1 MNQAASLLELQRLDL
16 EILRAKKRLEEL
28 PEKQAILDV
37 RHKLRDV
44 SALRHKA
51 ELLVGKLERRPE
63 GPSGRDRD
71 PHRQDRRRAGQG
83 HDDRPTTARS
93 PSLTREMDGLRRR
106 RDKLEMESLRA
117 DGPHREGDRTDGD
130 DRRGTRAAHARRRPP
145 PSSSSSRS
153 AARCRHEIAGF
164 EAERSALAAALDAAT
179 LADYEAAR
187 ESKGGVGVG
196 RLDGDTC
203 SACRMSLPAE
213 RISELLA
220 GPDVAVCPHCHR
232 LIVVRTGDE

>member
-1 MNQAASLLELQRLDL
+1 MNEAASLLELQRLDL
-16 EILRAKKRLEEL
+16 EILHGKKRLEEL

-51 ELLVGKLERRPE
+51 ELLVGKLGSDLKAHQDEIASLTAKIDE
-63 GPSGRDRD
+63 EQAKVMSTAD
-71 PHRQDRRRAGQG
+71 HRQI
-83 HDDRPTTARS
+83 T
-93 PSLTREMDGLRRR
+93 SLTREMDGLRRR
-106 RDKLEMESLRA
+106 RDKLEMESL
-117 DGPHREGDRTDGD
+117 GLMDRVEKATAQTATID
-130 DRRGTRAAHARRRPP
+130 AAIVQLT
-145 PSSSSSRS
+145 
-153 AARCRHEIAGF
+153 EK
-164 EAERSALAAALDAAT
+164 EAAAIAQYKAVGGALQNETAALEVERGKLSESLDSE
-179 LADYEAAR
+179 LLGDYEALR

-213 RISELLA
+213 RIRELNA

-232 LIVVRTGDE
+232 LIVVRVEEG

>member
-16 EILRAKKRLEEL
+16 EIVHGKKRLEEL

-51 ELLVGKLERRPE
+51 GLLLGKLGADLKAHQDEIE
-63 GPSGRDRD
+63 SLTVKIDAEQAKVMTTTD
-71 PHRQDRRRAGQG
+71 HRQVA
-83 HDDRPTTARS
+83 
-93 PSLTREMDGLRRR
+93 SLTREMDGLRRR
-106 RDKLEMESLRA
+106 RDKLEMESLGLMDRIEKA
-117 DGPHREGDRTDGD
+117 TAQTATIDAAVEQLTERE
-130 DRRGTRAAHARRRPP
+130 AAAIALY
-145 PSSSSSRS
+145 RS
-153 AARCRHEIAGF
+153 VGGALQTETAGL
-164 EAERSALAAALDAAT
+164 EAERLALAGSLDRET
-179 LADYEAAR
+179 LAKYETIR

-196 RLDGDTC
+196 RLDGDSC

-213 RISELLA
+213 RIRELSS
-220 GPDVAVCPHCHR
+220 GPDVAICPHCHR

>member
-16 EILRAKKRLEEL
+16 EILRARKRLEEL
-28 PEKQAILDV
+28 PERQAILDV

-51 ELLVGKLERRPE
+51 ELLVGKLNSDLKAHQDEIE
-63 GPSGRDRD
+63 SLTAKIDSEQAKVMTTAD
-71 PHRQDRRRAGQG
+71 HRQVA
-83 HDDRPTTARS
+83 A
-93 PSLTREMDGLRRR
+93 LTREMDGLRRR
-106 RDKLEMESLRA
+106 RDKLEMESL
-117 DGPHREGDRTDGD
+117 GLMDRVEKATAQTATID
-130 DRRGTRAAHARRRPP
+130 AALEQLTRRRPP

-153 AARCRHEIAGF
+153 EARCRHEIAGF